1 MPILKSSLKV
11 KAIIRAAQANEL
23 FTAILKTGDKDN
35 GVILIKLRRK
45 DTKSILL
52 EKVLSFDGFYEWQN
66 LIHNEGNWINEKDI
80 DKRIKKEINF
90 DPDLWILEI
99 ETEKIWLPLEV

>member
-1 MPILKSSLKV
+1 
-11 KAIIRAAQANEL
+11 
-23 FTAILKTGDKDN
+23 
-35 GVILIKLRRK
+35 LRRK
-45 DTKSILL
+45 DKKSILL
-52 EKVLSFDGFYEWQN
+52 GKVLSFDGFYEWQN
-66 LIHNEGNWINEKDI
+66 LIHNESDWINEKDI